1 MIPRLKAQLSRLVA
15 LLALALFAAVT
26 LAAPVL
32 ARADEPVLA
41 PPRDVPLVL
50 RPETLKIPAVPAT
63 YQQKDLGWIKFAYV
77 PSAHE
82 RVAPLIRDAEEIK
95 ARLTDELGQPVL
107 TGVEVRIARTPEEMA
122 TLAPEGAPPPPY
134 GSGVAYLQLHLVL
147 LTLTAPASNEGVDL
161 DEVFRHE
168 LTHVALE
175 DAVAGR
181 HVPRWFNEGLAIYES
196 QENPWARTKSLA
208 DATLSGTLLPLADID
223 KSFPDGGYEVSVAYA
238 ESADFVRFMMRKSDH
253 ERFTRMIDRVRGGQA
268 FDRAV
273 ADSYSSDLRKMEF
286 QWKEELGRR
295 FTYLPALTGGSA
307 IWVLVIGA
315 LVYGYVKKKR
325 RAKATLARWEKEEAA
340 AIEAI
345 HAAKEQDAARVSFE
359 QIAIAKVELPKV
371 EHDGGWHTLH

>member
-1 MIPRLKAQLSRLVA
+1 MISALKRRLAP
-15 LLALALFAAVT
+15 LLALLLAIVALAT
-26 LAAPVL
+26 PGL

-50 RPETLKIPAVPAT
+50 RAEALKVPPVPAT

-107 TGVEVRIARTPEEMA
+107 TNVEVRIARTPEEMA
-122 TLAPEGAPPPPY
+122 TLAPLEAPPPPY

-147 LTLTAPASNEGVDL
+147 LSLQAPQSNEGVDL

-168 LTHVALE
+168 LAHVALE
-175 DAVAGR
+175 DAVAGH

-196 QENPWARTKSLA
+196 QENPWLRMKTLG
-208 DATLSGTLLPLADID
+208 DAALSGTVMPLADID
-223 KSFPDGGYEVSVAYA
+223 KSFPDGGYEVSIAYA
-238 ESADFVRFMMRKSDH
+238 ESADFVRFMMRKADH
-253 ERFTRMIDRVRGGQA
+253 DRFARMIERVRGGQV

-273 ADSYSSDLRKMEF
+273 ADAYSSDLKKMEF
-286 QWKEELGRR
+286 QWKEELSKR
-295 FTYLPALTGGSA
+295 FTYLPALTGGSLL
-307 IWVLVIGA
+307 WVLVIGA
-315 LVYGYVKKKR
+315 LVYGYVKKRR

-340 AIEAI
+340 ALDAI
-345 HAAKEQDAARVSFE
+345 QAAKEQDARPSFE
-359 QIAIAKVELPKV
+359 QMVAKADLPRV
-371 EHDGGWHTLH
+371 EHEGGWHTLH

>member
-1 MIPRLKAQLSRLVA
+1 MISAWKTRLARLLVLFVA
-15 LLALALFAAVT
+15 FLAMATT
-26 LAAPVL
+26 LGAPSL

-50 RPETLKIPAVPAT
+50 RPEALKVPPVPAT

-107 TGVEVRIARTPEEMA
+107 TNVEVRVARTPEEMA
-122 TLAPEGAPPPPY
+122 TLAPLEAPPPPY

-147 LTLTAPASNEGVDL
+147 LTLQAPQSNEGVDL

-175 DAVAGR
+175 DAVAGH

-196 QENPWARTKSLA
+196 QENPWLRMKTLG
-208 DATLSGTLLPLADID
+208 DAALSGTVMPLADID
-223 KSFPDGGYEVSVAYA
+223 KSFPDGGYEVSIAYA
-238 ESADFVRFMMRKSDH
+238 ESADFVRFMMRKTDH
-253 ERFTRMIDRVRGGQA
+253 DRFARMIERVRGGQG

-273 ADSYSSDLRKMEF
+273 ADAYSSDLKKMEF
-286 QWKEELGRR
+286 QWKEELSKR
-295 FTYLPALTGGSA
+295 FTYLPALTGGSLL
-307 IWVLVIGA
+307 WVLVIGA
-315 LVYGYVKKKR
+315 LVYGYVKKRR

-340 AIEAI
+340 ALDAI
-345 HAAKEQDAARVSFE
+345 QAAKEQDARPSFE
-359 QIAIAKVELPKV
+359 QMVAKADLPRV
-371 EHDGGWHTLH
+371 EHEGGWHTLH

>member
-1 MIPRLKAQLSRLVA
+1 MKTRLARFFALVITICAIA
-15 LLALALFAAVT
+15 L
-26 LAAPVL
+26 PGL

-50 RPETLKIPAVPAT
+50 RAESLKVPPVPAT
-63 YQQKDLGWIKFAYV
+63 YQQKDLGWIKFSYV

-107 TGVEVRIARTPEEMA
+107 THVEVRIARTPEEMA
-122 TLAPEGAPPPPY
+122 TLAPLEAPPPPY

-147 LTLTAPASNEGVDL
+147 LTLQAPQSNEGVDL

-168 LTHVALE
+168 LAHVALE

-196 QENPWARTKSLA
+196 QENPWLRMKSLG
-208 DATLSGTLLPLADID
+208 DAALSGTLLPLADID

-238 ESADFVRFMMRKSDH
+238 ESADFVRFMMRKADH
-253 ERFTRMIDRVRGGQA
+253 ERFVRMIDRVRAGQS

-273 ADSYSSDLRKMEF
+273 ADAYSSDLKKMEF
-286 QWKEELGRR
+286 QWHEELNRR
-295 FTYLPALTGGSA
+295 FTYIPALTGGSL
-307 IWVLVIGA
+307 IWVFVIGA
-315 LVYGYVKKKR
+315 LVYGYVKKRR

-340 AIEAI
+340 ALDAI
-345 HAAKEQDAARVSFE
+345 QAAKEVDARPTFE
-359 QIAIAKVELPKV
+359 QIVAKADLPRV
-371 EHDGGWHTLH
+371 EHEGGWHTLH